1 MDEPSSKPQESRPQD
16 FDQAYRALLIAVWK
30 RNERTILE
38 RARSLRATTKE
49 LRDGAADVRIA
60 ELAEHDAHRL
70 SGCLGSFG
78 LEEASRMAQEIER
91 ILRSPRWTDSQSR
104 KQMADLSICLEE
116 NIIQNRLG

>member
-1 MDEPSSKPQESRPQD
+1 MDEQSKTDKSRPHD

-38 RARSLRATTKE
+38 RARNLRALTKD
-49 LRDGAADVRIA
+49 LRDGSADVRLA
-60 ELAEHDAHRL
+60 EMAEHDAHRL

-91 ILRSPRWTDSQSR
+91 ILRSPRWTDIQNR
-104 KQMADLSICLEE
+104 KQMADLSLCLEQ
-116 NIIQNRLG
+116 NIVQNRLG